1 MSYLQVKL
9 SSQPA
14 VVRIMSGLNQV
25 GKPKS
30 KHNSTLHCTL
40 QVTLRTVPMIC
51 PTISITFISQS
62 RPPVSL
68 SHATT
73 ASTLSPSSSR
83 FTLTFEHNHHKKS
96 NCAVRAYVR
105 VLYAVRLLP
114 IKRRK
119 LCVYVTKS
127 QAKRCFWVG
136 LIGPTWP
143 DGCEAFCVHL
153 WMFV

>member
-1 MSYLQVKL
+1 MSPGHTL
-9 SSQPA
+9 SQNCRSNH
-14 VVRIMSGLNQV
+14 VM
-25 GKPKS
+25 PKS
-30 KHNSTLHCTL
+30 SRKTQIETQCY
-40 QVTLRTVPMIC
+40 TVPFKSHSVLY
-51 PTISITFISQS
+51 PRSPQPSAS
-62 RPPVSL
+62 PSSVSL
-68 SHATT
+68 AHQYRFLTQPQLPLYLT
-73 ASTLSPSSSR
+73 PSSSR

-96 NCAVRAYVR
+96 NCAVRACVR